1 MPDVEKEQGQTA
13 TICFEA
19 TLLQIGS
26 WTLLRLPASASVK
39 LPSRG
44 MTMVQGTI
52 NRNLCTEPT
61 VSQNGVLRE
70 PTQAAGHMG

>member
-1 MPDVEKEQGQTA
+1 MPDVEKEQGQMA
-13 TICFEA
+13 TICFEV

-26 WTLLRLPASASVK
+26 WTLLRLPASASVQ

-52 NRNLCTEPT
+52 NGARFHAPLEPDGKGSHWFR
-61 VSQNGVLRE
+61 VDES
-70 PTQAAGHMG
+70 